1 MDVPVDPYECE
12 RCRWDW
18 RTRTFASFCKEHQR
32 RAAEQRPVSRLYDLI
47 PPASEPL
54 DPPEAPSQSPTK
66 PDRAPAKT
74 ATRRVEFD
82 L

>member
-1 MDVPVDPYECE
+1 MDVPADPYECS

-18 RTRTFASFCKEHQR
+18 QKRTFACFCKQHQR

-47 PPASEPL
+47 PPAPE
-54 DPPEAPSQSPTK
+54 PPEAPEAPAETQTAPE
-66 PDRAPAKT
+66 RAPAKT